1 MNIEI
6 LYPEI
11 CSLFGDRGNYLLL
24 QENIKNAQF
33 IFTSVNDEPFFVNHE
48 VKLIYMG
55 PTDEKSQIMIINR
68 LSKYKNRIKE
78 LIDNG
83 TFFFFTGNAY
93 EILGKSI
100 IDRNGKNIQC
110 LNIFDYEVK
119 RDMLNRKN
127 SLFMGEYDKL
137 NIVGFESQFDFYN
150 CNLNG
155 LFKVKKGFGRDVN
168 DSYEGIKV
176 NNFYA
181 TTILGPI
188 LILNPSFAKEFL
200 NLLGCKCTKLMY
212 EDEMQQAYNLRVEDF
227 ERVLK

>member
-6 LYPEI
+6 LYPEV

-24 QENIKNAQF
+24 QENIADAQF

-55 PTDEKSQIMIINR
+55 PTDEKSQIMIIDR

-100 IDRNGKNIQC
+100 TDKNGKVIQC

-150 CNLNG
+150 CNLNS
-155 LFKVKKGFGRDVN
+155 LFKVKKGFGREINV
-168 DSYEGIKV
+168 SYEGIKV

-181 TTILGPI
+181 TTVLGPI

-200 NLLGCKCTKLMY
+200 NLLGCECDKLKY
-212 EDEMQQAYNLRVEDF
+212 EDEMQKAYKLRIEDF